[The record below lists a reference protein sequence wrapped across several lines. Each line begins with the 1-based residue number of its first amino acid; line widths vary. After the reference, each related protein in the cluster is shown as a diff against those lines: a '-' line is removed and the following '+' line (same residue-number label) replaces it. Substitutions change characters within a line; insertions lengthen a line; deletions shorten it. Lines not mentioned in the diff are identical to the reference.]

1 MDRETAQARWEQA
14 TQRPLF
20 VLAVLFAVA
29 YAVPIVDTSAGH
41 ALTRV
46 CTVVEWVVW
55 GAFAVDYLTRLGL
68 APRRWDFVRSHWA
81 DLCAVVLPM
90 LQPLR
95 LLRLVST
102 LMLVGRRARMAS
114 QIRLTTYVAGAVVG
128 LLMFGSLAVLSV
140 ERDAPHGNIRTLGD
154 AVWWSFTTMTTVG
167 YGDHA
172 PTTGLG
178 RVLAVGLMLSGI
190 ALLGVVT
197 ANIAAWF
204 ISRFEK
210 DDVEERRQTEAIE
223 ALTEEVRRLRAEVAA
238 LSGPL
243 RPPVPAVTPVPAVPT
258 VLGRDRGPGRERPVL
273 QQAAARAGRAGQP
286 DDGQQ
291 GVDGTQDHGDQ
302 GRHGAGARPGAAHG
316 QPAADDRGG
325 TEDDP
330 EREEARDRADEPDD
344 AERRAIRPGP

>member
-1 MDRETAQARWEQA
+1 MQQQSAQLRWEQH

-20 VLAVLFAVA
+20 ALALAFAVA
-29 YAVPIVDTSAGH
+29 YAVPIVRPDADRGVVQ
-41 ALTRV
+41 A
-46 CTVVEWVVW
+46 CAAVEWVVW
-55 GAFAVDYLTRLGL
+55 AAFVLDYVVRLAL
-68 APRRWDFVRSHWA
+68 APHRPSFIRTHWL
-81 DLCAVVLPM
+81 DLAAVVLPL

-102 LMLVGRRARMAS
+102 LLLVGQRARMAS

-140 ERDAPHGNIRTLGD
+140 ERDAPNGNIRTLGD

-204 ISRFEK
+204 IARFEK
-210 DDVEERRQTEAIE
+210 DDVEERRQTEAIRE
-223 ALTEEVRRLRAEVAA
+223 LTEEVRALRAEVAA
-238 LSGPL
+238 LK
-243 RPPVPAVTPVPAVPT
+243 RTPV
-258 VLGRDRGPGRERPVL
+258 E
-273 QQAAARAGRAGQP
+273 
-286 DDGQQ
+286 
-291 GVDGTQDHGDQ
+291 
-302 GRHGAGARPGAAHG
+302 
-316 QPAADDRGG
+316 
-325 TEDDP
+325 
-330 EREEARDRADEPDD
+330 
-344 AERRAIRPGP
+344 

>member
-243 RPPVPAVTPVPAVPT
+243 RPPVPAVPT

-273 QQAAARAGRAGQP
+273 QQAAGRAGRAGRAGQP

-344 AERRAIRPGP
+344 AECRAIRPGP